1 MTHILLT
8 GAGFS
13 YNWGGLLARD
23 MFSRL
28 LRSKL
33 IDETTLQLL
42 WRERNNSGG
51 FEDVLAALQLA
62 KDADGKRR
70 YDILTSELVGLFN
83 GMGQAFMQREFEF
96 RSPPDTRYSVAS
108 FLARFHAIFSLNQ
121 DTLLEQ
127 KYIPFVM
134 NQRWGRAHLPG
145 LKYFGNFTP
154 TGAVQDPI
162 AVMEPNPS
170 DFQISPNAQP
180 YMKLHGSCNWMEG
193 PTGKRILIMGGQKA
207 ILIDQFPI
215 LTWYHQHFR
224 DYLHRPGAKL
234 MVIGYS
240 FSDAHINDAIMDAI
254 KNGDLKIFLVDPNEE
269 KILDKRD
276 PKAKIPDHPG
286 DLMTVIPPRI
296 IGISSRHLSST
307 FDKDTVEHGNLSSF
321 FE

>member
-13 YNWGGLLARD
+13 YNWGGLLASD

-33 IDETTLQLL
+33 IDDTIRQLL
-42 WRERNNSGG
+42 WRERSHSGG

-62 KDADGKRR
+62 TDTDSKRR

-108 FLARFHAIFSLNQ
+108 FLARFDAIFSLNQ

-134 NQRWGRAHLPG
+134 NQHWARAHLPG
-145 LKYFGNFTP
+145 LKYSGNFTP
-154 TGAVQDPI
+154 TGAVQDRTAI
-162 AVMEPNPS
+162 MEPNPS
-170 DFQISPNAQP
+170 NFQLSPSAQP
-180 YMKLHGSCNWMEG
+180 YMKLHGSYNWTEG
-193 PTGKRILIMGGQKA
+193 PTGKRILIIGGQKA
-207 ILIDQFPI
+207 VNINQFPI
-215 LTWYHQHFR
+215 LTWYHQQFR
-224 DYLHRPGAKL
+224 DLLHRPGAKL

-240 FSDAHINDAIMDAI
+240 FSDAHINDAIMDTI
-254 KNGDLKIFLVDPNEE
+254 KQGDLKIFLVDPNEE

-276 PKAKIPDHPG
+276 PKAMIPAPPG
-286 DLMTVIPPRI
+286 DLMTVILPRI
-296 IGISSRHLSST
+296 IGISARQLSST
-307 FDKDTVEHGNLSSF
+307 FDKDIVEHDNLSSF